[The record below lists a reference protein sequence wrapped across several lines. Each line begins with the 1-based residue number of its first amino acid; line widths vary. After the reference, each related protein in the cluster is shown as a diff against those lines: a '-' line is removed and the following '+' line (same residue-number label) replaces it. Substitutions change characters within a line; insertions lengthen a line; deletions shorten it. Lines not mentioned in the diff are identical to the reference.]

1 MMHIERFECN
11 MFQENCYIVSDET
24 KECVIIDC
32 GAFYEEDRM
41 AVVEY
46 IKKNNL
52 MPKHLIAT
60 HAHIDHNFGN
70 GTLLE
75 NFGVKVEVSAKDET
89 LMSEFASQAKK
100 FAGLIYNEKT
110 APVGKFFD
118 DRYIVEFGTHKLKV
132 IPTPGHTP
140 GSVMFYCEEEKVV
153 FSGDTLFRL
162 SIGRTDLPCGSFSD
176 IIGSLQRVLEQLPAD
191 TVVLPGHS
199 IKTTIGFEQQH
210 NPYIK

>member
-1 MMHIERFECN
+1 MHIERFECN